1 MISADEQ
8 WDVVS
13 GVGLTA
19 LGVAAARALETHRTD
34 ALVQDRLAEQFVKNA
49 QPSVAMP
56 TSPDDTASSDA
67 WRSMADCVGVRSRFF
82 DEYVIT
88 ATESGVDQI
97 VVLAAGLDARAYRLN
112 WPRVCHLYE
121 VDQPKVLEF
130 KDAVLGKVAATTT
143 CTRHVVGT
151 DLREDWAAALLAAGF
166 DPARPTAW
174 LAEGLLPYLPAAAED
189 QLFDQIDRL
198 SSPGSRIAVEHVSDV
213 TAVVDHPMINRSVQ
227 QLGVDIRELWNRE
240 PRRPVDERLRSQ
252 GWVLTSESIAETAR
266 CFGRELDTDSDAGIG
281 EYIVLCAGSRG

>member
-1 MISADEQ
+1 MTSAHEQ
-8 WDVVS
+8 WDIVS

-34 ALVQDRLAEQFVKNA
+34 ALIQDRLAEQFVKSA

-56 TSPDDTASSDA
+56 TSLDDNAASDA
-67 WRSMADCVGVRSRFF
+67 WRSMADSLGVRSRFF
-82 DEYVIT
+82 DEYFIA
-88 ATESGVDQI
+88 ATEAGLDQF

-112 WPRVCHLYE
+112 WPRACHLYE

-130 KDAVLGKVAATTT
+130 KDAVLDKVAATTA

-151 DLREDWAAALLAAGF
+151 DLREDWAGALLAAGF
-166 DPARPTAW
+166 DPVRPTAW

-198 SSPGSRIAVEHVSDV
+198 SAPGSRIAVEHVSDM
-213 TAVVDHPMINRSVQ
+213 TAVVDHPLIDQSAQ
-227 QLGVDIRELWNRE
+227 QFGVDIRELWNRE
-240 PRRPVDERLRSQ
+240 PRRPADERLRSQ
-252 GWVLTSESIAETAR
+252 GWVLTSESIGEAAR
-266 CFGRELDTDSDAGIG
+266 RFGREFDADAVTG
-281 EYIVLCAGSRG
+281 EYIVLSSGSRG